1 MCFIAKTAEVAIHF
15 STGFLYRKPF
25 RVSQDGAKRREP
37 DTASGHPPCLKNR
50 TGKKGAFVL
59 NYIIKRILLVIPV
72 LLGVTVIIFLITRV
86 LAADPAPV
94 VLGEH
99 ATPDQMAAWRA
110 DNGLD
115 DPIWLQYVN
124 FLVGAIQ
131 GDLGES
137 YYTHTSITKEIAARF
152 PATAELAV
160 CAIIVASVIGISMP
174 VFWSGILLILLF
186 SGILGW
192 LPSSGRID
200 PLLQPTG
207 GTGFYIIDTI
217 ARGDWE
223 ALGDAL
229 YHLILPTVT
238 LSLYSMAIITRMTR
252 SAMLDTLKA
261 DYVRTARAKG
271 LSKGSVYIKHAL
283 RNAMLPVTTV
293 IGLQFGS
300 LLGGALLTETVFS
313 WPGIGKYA
321 VDCVLKSDF
330 PAVQGIV
337 ILVAVIFVFMN
348 LIVDIIYAYLDPRI
362 KFGAKEEG

>member
-1 MCFIAKTAEVAIHF
+1 M
-15 STGFLYRKPF
+15 
-25 RVSQDGAKRREP
+25 
-37 DTASGHPPCLKNR
+37 LK
-50 TGKKGAFVL
+50 
-59 NYIIKRILLVIPV
+59 YIIKRILLVIPV

-99 ATPDQMAAWRA
+99 ATADQMAAWRS

-115 DPIWLQYVN
+115 DPIWLQYIN
-124 FLVGAIQ
+124 FVVGALQ
-131 GDLGES
+131 GNLGES
-137 YYTHTSITKEIAARF
+137 YYTHTAVTKEIASRF

-160 CAIIVASVIGISMP
+160 CAIIVAAICGIALGVVAAVKKNKVPDYVATIISLLGVSMP
-174 VFWSGILLILLF
+174 VYWSGILLILLF
-186 SGILGW
+186 SGVLGI

-200 PLLQPTG
+200 PILQPTG
-207 GTGFYIIDTI
+207 GTGFFIIDTI
-217 ARGDWE
+217 AQGDWE
-223 ALGDAL
+223 ALGNAL
-229 YHLILPTVT
+229 VHLLLPAFT

-252 SAMLDTLKA
+252 SSMLDTLNA

-271 LSKGSVYIKHAL
+271 LSKRSVYIKHAL

-330 PAVQGIV
+330 PVIQGIV
-337 ILVAVIFVFMN
+337 LLIAVIFVVMN
-348 LIVDIIYAYLDPRI
+348 LLVDIIYAYLDPRI
-362 KFGAKEEG
+362 KLGSKEEG